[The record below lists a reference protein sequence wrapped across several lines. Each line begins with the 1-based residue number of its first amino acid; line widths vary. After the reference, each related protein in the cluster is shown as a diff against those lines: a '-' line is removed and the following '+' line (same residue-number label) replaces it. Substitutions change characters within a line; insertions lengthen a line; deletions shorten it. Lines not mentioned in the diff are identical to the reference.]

1 MSRFWSQRTHELDPY
16 VPGEQPKDSQYIK
29 LNTNENPYPPS
40 AQVLQA
46 IQQASNGD
54 LRLYSDPNA
63 DELKQTIA
71 DYYAVEKNNVFVGN
85 SSDEVLAHTF
95 VALLK
100 HDKPLLFP
108 DISYSFYP
116 VYCRLFGIDYQ
127 MIPLSEHFDIRLEDY
142 AIPNGGIIFPN
153 PNAPTGKALDLPT
166 IEAFLQQHPDSVIV
180 IDEAYVDFGADTA
193 IALVKQY
200 NNLLVTQT
208 FSKSRSLAG
217 LRVGFAVG
225 DAELIA
231 GLERVKN
238 SFHPYALSREAIAG
252 ASASIKDTES
262 FESNRQKIIKTRER
276 ITPLLEQLG
285 FSVIPSSANFVFAKP
300 PAGYTA
306 EQLYQQLK
314 QQNILV
320 RYFNAPRIDEYLRI
334 TIGTDDEM
342 DALLQTLRTIQ
353 T

>member
-1 MSRFWSQRTHELDPY
+1 MSKFWSQRTHELDPY
-16 VPGEQPKDSQYIK
+16 IPGEQPKDTQYIK

-40 AQVLQA
+40 AHVIQA
-46 IQQASNGD
+46 IHKAANED

-63 DELKQTIA
+63 ETLKQAIA
-71 DYYAVEKNNVFVGN
+71 DYYQLEQRNVFVGN

-116 VYCRLFGIDYQ
+116 VFCRLFDINYQ
-127 MIPLSEHFDIRLEDY
+127 MIPLSDNFDIRLQDY
-142 AIPNGGIIFPN
+142 NLPNGGIIFPN
-153 PNAPTGKALDLPT
+153 PNAPTGKALPLET
-166 IEAFLQQHPDSVIV
+166 IKGFAQQHPDSVIV
-180 IDEAYVDFGADTA
+180 IDEAYVDFGAESAT
-193 IALVKQY
+193 ALVNQF
-200 NNLLVTQT
+200 NNLLVVQT

-217 LRVGFAVG
+217 LRVGFAIG
-225 DAELIA
+225 DDELIA

-252 ASASIKDTES
+252 AAASINDRVS
-262 FESNRQKIIKTRER
+262 FEANRQKIIATRNR

-285 FSVIPSSANFVFAKP
+285 FEVTPSHANFVFAKP
-300 PAGYTA
+300 PGKKGA
-306 EQLYQQLK
+306 EALYQQLK
-314 QQNILV
+314 QNNILV
-320 RYFNAPRIDEYLRI
+320 RYFNAPRIEEYLRI
-334 TIGTDDEM
+334 TIGTDEEM
-342 DALLQTLRTIQ
+342 DALIKTLRTLL